1 MTDMDGLDGVWRKSS
16 YSNASGG
23 ECVEMAVTWRKSSY
37 SNDTGGN
44 CVEVA
49 DTAYGA
55 AVRDTQN
62 RDRGHLAFPASEW
75 SSFLKDLKERR
86 L

>member
-1 MTDMDGLDGVWRKSS
+1 MTARGL
-16 YSNASGG
+16 
-23 ECVEMAVTWRKSSY
+23 TWRKSSY
-37 SNDTGGN
+37 SNDTGGNCVEMAVTWRKSTYSNSQNGN

-55 AVRDTQN
+55 AVRDTQH
-62 RDRGHLAFPASEW
+62 RDHGHLAFPACEW
-75 SSFLKDLKERR
+75 SSFLKDLKDRR